1 MDKYFKVSTL
11 NATPN
16 PQKLVYLAMHQDY
29 SEHMVSEEG
38 EDLGCT
44 EETYGKRIIKH
55 LLANKRGHFGCFEHP
70 QINLNL
76 GYFPHSVMQQLRTH
90 RIGVYFD
97 NIDKRIEGTFDVQS
111 TRYTGQRI
119 IEFVENAGNQDIE
132 EIFYFR
138 PVGFYTDRKG
148 NKYEY
153 TEEDRSEDI
162 TDAYYAANKY
172 AILVKRGWSEEHAR
186 LSCLGYNI
194 RQHFVMSINARALM
208 HICDLRAKKDAEIEI
223 QQLSLLLLAEFYKWM
238 PQVAEWYERERLGKA
253 LLSP

>member
-29 SEHMVSEEG
+29 FEHMVSEEE

-70 QINLNL
+70 QITLNV
-76 GYFPHSVMQQLRTH
+76 GYFPHTVMQQLRTH
-90 RIGVYFD
+90 RIGVS
-97 NIDKRIEGTFDVQS
+97 FDVQS
-111 TRYTGQRI
+111 TRYTGNRI
-119 IEFVENAGNQDIE
+119 VEFAKATANQDIE
-132 EIFYFR
+132 KIFYFR

-153 TEEDRSEDI
+153 TEKNRITDI
-162 TDAYYAANKY
+162 SDAYYAANKY
-172 AILVKRGWSEEHAR
+172 AILIDRGWSEEHSR

-194 RQHFVMSINARALM
+194 RQHFVVSMNARSLM
-208 HICDLRAKKDAEIEI
+208 HILDLRSKKDAELEI
-223 QQLSLLLLAEFYKWM
+223 QQLCELLYREFYKWM